1 MVGSQ
6 VLLPSF
12 TRAVNDNFPPA
23 RIAALMSP
31 PSPHI
36 FDQKWKCPLSLSLSL
51 SLSLETLN
59 PKPSNRNP
67 TPQILDQKPCTLN
80 PEPSTPN
87 PEPPTLNTQP

>member
-36 FDQKWKCPLSLSLSL
+36 FDQKWKCPLSLSLSGNPEPEAIKPKPYTTNPGPETL
-51 SLSLETLN
+51 HPQPRTLN
-59 PKPSNRNP
+59 P
-67 TPQILDQKPCTLN
+67 
-80 PEPSTPN
+80 
-87 PEPPTLNTQP
+87 QP